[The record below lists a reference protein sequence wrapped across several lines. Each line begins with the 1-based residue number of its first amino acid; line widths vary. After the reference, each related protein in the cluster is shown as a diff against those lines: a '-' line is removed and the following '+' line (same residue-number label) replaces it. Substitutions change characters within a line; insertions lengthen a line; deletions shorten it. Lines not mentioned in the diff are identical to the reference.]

1 MSDIIE
7 DPAYLYA
14 KSPAALMVVAQRDP
28 RASDNQYDAG
38 QLWISELPNGS
49 GNTFALVG
57 FINGV
62 PDWRSLSESQLGP
75 VLSLTGDSGTP
86 ALPDNSGN
94 IKLHSFLDNQFV
106 IVSDGPSNTV
116 GFQVANPFNIE
127 GFETNG
133 TVNLNT
139 STNDIINMG
148 NISGTTQDININPAR
163 TVNIGTTST
172 VVTSGINIG
181 NSSNTNHQVNIN
193 PGSRLNLGTIS
204 TIGVTIGNSAGA
216 VNIPSFTNFTEGV
229 QTQGSLSFPTKG
241 WSIIDGTI
249 SVVISQAAIT
259 TGIYN
264 ATGSEGVIQCAPVS
278 LVTINLSGNTT
289 PGSYITIYDS
299 LGSAGTSNIR
309 INAPA
314 GGNILISGSVP
325 SSSYVISTNYGNVC
339 LYQIPLT
346 SDFIVLNH

>member
-14 KSPAALMVVAQRDP
+14 KSPVALMVVAQRDP
-28 RASDNQYDAG
+28 RASDNQYDVG
-38 QLWISELPNGS
+38 QLWLSELPQGT

-62 PDWRSLSESQLGP
+62 PDWRSFSQSQLGP

-86 ALPDNSGN
+86 ALPNNSGN

-127 GFETNG
+127 GFETFG

-139 STNDIINMG
+139 TTNDL
-148 NISGTTQDININPAR
+148 
-163 TVNIGTTST
+163 V
-172 VVTSGINIG
+172 NIG
-181 NSSNTNHQVNIN
+181 NSSSNSQDVNIN
-193 PGSRLNLGTIS
+193 PGRRVSIATNSAVATSTVAMGNPLNANQVVTINPGAQVSIGTN
-204 TIGVTIGNSAGA
+204 TTQQVTIGNTDATA
-216 VNIPSFTNFTEGV
+216 LFQSFTNFINGV
-229 QTQGSLSFPTKG
+229 RTQGSLGDASLG
-241 WSIIDGTI
+241 WNIINGTI

-259 TGIYN
+259 NGTYN

-278 LVTINLSGNTT
+278 LVDINLSVNTT

-309 INAPA
+309 VNAPA
-314 GGNILISGSVP
+314 GGNILISGSVA
-325 SSSYVISTNYGNVC
+325 SSSYVINANYGNVC
-339 LYQIPLT
+339 LYQIPNSL
-346 SDFIVLNH
+346 DFIILNH